1 MFTSGATALITLAP
15 RPPTPMTATFS
26 FSLGGVSP
34 LRANARRGTIAAD
47 ATAAA
52 AANCRRE
59 IRTFSFIDISR

>member
-1 MFTSGATALITLAP
+1 MA
-15 RPPTPMTATFS
+15 ATFS